1 MKKLKKAYKSIL
13 AYIYHRTKL
22 KYSLILLLLV
32 LPVAPI
38 LSKKIINNTN
48 NTNTNNTNNSLE
60 EKVDDAKDK
69 SDDSGKNIAKGTI
82 NTEATTK
89 DVTPSTYKVS
99 NGFTNKSNS
108 TSSSDGNASSSNVNS
123 SISNNSNQVNKV
135 DKSSLVGKDA
145 VISEGDTFEPIKD
158 LKLKAIDKNGSD
170 ISNKIEIIHNSV
182 NTTKP
187 GSYSVTANVKLN
199 DGYLKQRSFK
209 VDVKATDLNV
219 AVKSFKPVK
228 EVVQKG
234 DSVVLDLDLSISK
247 KHVTPNS
254 VMINGKEYT
263 LYKSIENIF
272 DRIMNTNRYKVSLTA
287 STLPGMQ
294 EYNMSYI
301 KMSDNTLVSTDDTA
315 VVDVLKSEPKVKNFV
330 YEKKSAFKRLIVQ
343 FDIED
348 VDNTVSDLRIEL
360 YKDNELLK
368 TEKINSLENYYR
380 YFNTDTNG
388 KYEVKIVGDV
398 NLYANTES
406 RTLTDK
412 VIFKESINIS
422 DIDES
427 SLTGKNI
434 EVVQGSSFDP
444 IKDLYIKATDV
455 DGKDITNKVLIE
467 NDVNTDLVGNYNVL
481 ASITNKNG
489 RKIEKKFE
497 VVVNPTENLDSDNN
511 TNSNVMSRIFGLNSN
526 DYENNSSKSRSLQT
540 KSTLTGPDTKT
551 LTQNVKVTGTVNK
564 KDGSAPDGKIEVEL
578 PTTMSFSV
586 DQKGNFSAGD
596 FKVTNHS
603 STDIQVS
610 VSGFMDL
617 TPNSGIAVKP
627 IGEDMSRL
635 DRSNLNLAL
644 LGNTGYVDLGSRID
658 SEKVILEVSPSGSG
672 FISLLGQ
679 SGKTTS
685 ENVDANGAKDQ
696 FNLIFNIKKKN

>member
-1 MKKLKKAYKSIL
+1 MKKLKEAYKSIL
-13 AYIYHRTKL
+13 AYIYYRVKL
-22 KYSLILLLLV
+22 KYFFILLILA
-32 LPVAPI
+32 LPVVPI
-38 LSKKIINNTN
+38 LSKKFINNTN
-48 NTNTNNTNNSLE
+48 NILE
-60 EKVDDAKDK
+60 EKVDASKNK
-69 SDDSGKNIAKGTI
+69 LDDSDKDIAKATI
-82 NTEATTK
+82 NTEATVK
-89 DVTPSTYKVS
+89 DDKPSSYKVS

-108 TSSSDGNASSSNVNS
+108 TNTSSGNSSNGNVNS
-123 SISNNSNQVNKV
+123 SSFNNNNQVNKV
-135 DKSSLVGKDA
+135 DKSSLLGKDV
-145 VISEGDTFEPIKD
+145 VILEGDTFEPKKD
-158 LKLKAIDKNGSD
+158 LKLRATDKNGSD
-170 ISNKIEIIHNSV
+170 ISDKIEITHNPV

-187 GSYSVTANVKLN
+187 GSYLVTANVKLN
-199 DGYLKQRSFK
+199 DGYIKQRSFK

-219 AVKSFKPVK
+219 VVKSFKPVK

-272 DRIMNTNRYKVSLTA
+272 DRIMNTDRYKVSLTA
-287 STLPGMQ
+287 TNLPGIQ

-315 VVDVLKSEPKVKNFV
+315 VVNILKSEPKIKNFV
-330 YEKKSAFKRLIVQ
+330 YEKKSAFKKLSVQ

-348 VDNTVSDLRIEL
+348 VDNTASDLRIEL
-360 YKDNELLK
+360 YKDNKLLK
-368 TEKINSLENYYR
+368 TEKINNLENYYG

-388 KYEVKIVGDV
+388 KYEFKIVGDI
-398 NLYANTES
+398 NLYSNTKS
-406 RTLTDK
+406 RTLHDK
-412 VIFKESINIS
+412 VIFTESINIS

-434 EVVQGSSFDP
+434 EMLQGASFDP
-444 IKDLYIKATDV
+444 IKDLSIKATDI

-467 NDVNTDLVGNYNVL
+467 NNVNTDLEGSYNVL
-481 ASITNKNG
+481 ASVINKNG
-489 RKIEKKFE
+489 RKIEKKFD
-497 VVVNPTENLDSDNN
+497 VVVNPAENLDLDNN
-511 TNSNVMSRIFGLNSN
+511 TNSNIMSRIFGLNSN
-526 DYENNSSKSRSLQT
+526 NYENNNTKSRSLQT
-540 KSTLTGPDTKT
+540 KSTLNGPDTKP
-551 LTQNVKVTGTVNK
+551 LTQNVKVTGTVSK
-564 KDGSAPDGKIEVEL
+564 KDGNAPDGKIEVEL

-586 DQKGNFSAGD
+586 DKKGNFSAGD

-617 TPNSGIAVKP
+617 TPKSGITVKP
-627 IGEDMSRL
+627 IGEDMSNL

-644 LGNTGYVDLGSRID
+644 LGNTGYIDLGSRID
-658 SEKVILEVSPSGSG
+658 SETVILEVSPLGSG
-672 FISLLGQ
+672 FINLLGQ
-679 SGKTTS
+679 SGKTTN
-685 ENVDANGAKDQ
+685 ENVDANGANDQ

>member
-1 MKKLKKAYKSIL
+1 MKKLKEAYKSIL
-13 AYIYHRTKL
+13 AYIYYRVKL
-22 KYSLILLLLV
+22 KYFLILLLLA
-32 LPVAPI
+32 LPAVPI
-38 LSKKIINNTN
+38 LSKKF
-48 NTNTNNTNNSLE
+48 TNNTNNSVE
-60 EKVDDAKDK
+60 EKVDASKDK
-69 SDDSGKNIAKGTI
+69 LDDSNKDIAKATI
-82 NTEATTK
+82 NTEATVK
-89 DVTPSTYKVS
+89 DDKPSSYKVS

-108 TSSSDGNASSSNVNS
+108 TNSGNGNTSSGNVNS
-123 SISNNSNQVNKV
+123 SSSNNNNQVNKV
-135 DKSSLVGKDA
+135 DKSSLLGKDA
-145 VISEGDTFEPIKD
+145 VLLEGDTFEPIKD
-158 LKLKAIDKNGSD
+158 LKLRATDKNGSD
-170 ISNKIEIIHNSV
+170 ISDKIEITHNPV

-199 DGYLKQRSFK
+199 DGYIKQRSFK

-272 DRIMNTNRYKVSLTA
+272 DRIMNTDRYKVSLTA
-287 STLPGMQ
+287 TNLPGIQ

-315 VVDVLKSEPKVKNFV
+315 SVNVLKSEPKIKNFV
-330 YEKKSAFKRLIVQ
+330 YEKKSAFKKLFVQ
-343 FDIED
+343 FGIED
-348 VDNTVSDLRIEL
+348 VDNTTSDLRIEL
-360 YKDNELLK
+360 YKDNKLLK
-368 TEKINSLENYYR
+368 TEKINNLEDYYG

-388 KYEVKIVGDV
+388 TYEFKIVGDI
-398 NLYANTES
+398 NLYSNTKS
-406 RTLTDK
+406 RTLRDK
-412 VIFKESINIS
+412 VIFTESINIS

-434 EVVQGSSFDP
+434 EILQGASFDP
-444 IKDLYIKATDV
+444 IKDLSIKATDI

-467 NDVNTDLVGNYNVL
+467 NDVNTDLEGSYNVL
-481 ASITNKNG
+481 ASVINKNG
-489 RKIEKKFE
+489 RKIEKKFD
-497 VVVNPTENLDSDNN
+497 VVVNPAENLDSDNN
-511 TNSNVMSRIFGLNSN
+511 TNSNIMSRIFGLNSN
-526 DYENNSSKSRSLQT
+526 NYENNNTKSRSLQT
-540 KSTLTGPDTKT
+540 KSTLNGPDTKP
-551 LTQNVKVTGTVNK
+551 LTQNVKVTGTVSK

-586 DQKGNFSAGD
+586 DKKGNFSAGD

-617 TPNSGIAVKP
+617 TPKSGITVKP
-627 IGEDMSRL
+627 IGEDMSNL

-644 LGNTGYVDLGSRID
+644 LGNTGYIDLGSRIN
-658 SEKVILEVSPSGSG
+658 SETVILEVSPLGSG

-679 SGKTTS
+679 SGKTAN
-685 ENVDANGAKDQ
+685 ENVDANGANDQ
-696 FNLIFNIKKKN
+696 FNLVFNIKKKN

>member
-1 MKKLKKAYKSIL
+1 MKKLKEAYKSIL
-13 AYIYHRTKL
+13 AYIYYRVKL
-22 KYSLILLLLV
+22 KYFLILLILA
-32 LPVAPI
+32 LPAVPI
-38 LSKKIINNTN
+38 LSKKF
-48 NTNTNNTNNSLE
+48 TNNTNNSVE
-60 EKVDDAKDK
+60 KKVDSSKDK
-69 SDDSGKNIAKGTI
+69 LDDSNKDIAKATI
-82 NTEATTK
+82 NTEATVK
-89 DVTPSTYKVS
+89 DDKPSSYKVS

-108 TSSSDGNASSSNVNS
+108 TNSSNGNTSSGNINSSSF
-123 SISNNSNQVNKV
+123 NNNNQVNKV
-135 DKSSLVGKDA
+135 DKSSLLGKD
-145 VISEGDTFEPIKD
+145 VVLLEGDTFEPIKD
-158 LKLKAIDKNGSD
+158 LKLRATDKNGSD
-170 ISNKIEIIHNSV
+170 ISDKIEITHNPV

-199 DGYLKQRSFK
+199 DGYIKQRSFK

-228 EVVQKG
+228 EVAQKG

-247 KHVTPNS
+247 KHVTPSS

-263 LYKSIENIF
+263 LYKSVENIF
-272 DRIMNTNRYKVSLTA
+272 DRIMNTNRYKVSLIA
-287 STLPGMQ
+287 SDIPGIQ

-315 VVDVLKSEPKVKNFV
+315 SVNVLKSEPKIKNFV
-330 YEKKSAFKRLIVQ
+330 YEKKSLFKKLSVQ
-343 FDIED
+343 FAIED
-348 VDNTVSDLRIEL
+348 VDNSTSDLRIEL
-360 YKDNELLK
+360 YKDNKLLK
-368 TEKINSLENYYR
+368 TEKINNLEDYYG

-388 KYEVKIVGDV
+388 TYEFKIVGDI
-398 NLYANTES
+398 NLYSNTKT
-406 RTLTDK
+406 RTLRDK
-412 VIFKESINIS
+412 VIFTESINIS

-434 EVVQGSSFDP
+434 EMLQGASFNP
-444 IKDLYIKATDV
+444 IKDLSIQAIDV

-467 NDVNTDLVGNYNVL
+467 NDVNTDLEGSYNVL
-481 ASITNKNG
+481 ASVINKNG
-489 RKIEKKFE
+489 RKIEKKFD
-497 VVVNPTENLDSDNN
+497 VVVNPAENLGSDNN
-511 TNSNVMSRIFGLNSN
+511 TNSNIMSRIFGLNSN
-526 DYENNSSKSRSLQT
+526 NYENNNTKSRSLQT
-540 KSTLTGPDTKT
+540 KSTLNGPDTKP
-551 LTQNVKVTGTVNK
+551 LTQNVKVTGTVSK

-617 TPNSGIAVKP
+617 TPNSGITVKP
-627 IGEDMSRL
+627 IGEEMSNL

-644 LGNTGYVDLGSRID
+644 LGNTGYIDLGSRIN
-658 SEKVILEVSPSGSG
+658 SETVILEVSPLGSG

-679 SGKTTS
+679 SGKNTG
-685 ENVDANGAKDQ
+685 ENVDANGANDQ
-696 FNLIFNIKKKN
+696 FNLVFNIKKKN

>member
-1 MKKLKKAYKSIL
+1 MKKLKKVYESIL
-13 AYIYHRTKL
+13 AYIHCRKKL
-22 KYSLILLLLV
+22 KYSLILLLIAL
-32 LPVAPI
+32 LVAPI
-38 LSKKIINNTN
+38 LSKKYINNINNTN
-48 NTNTNNTNNSLE
+48 LE
-60 EKVDDAKDK
+60 EKVDATKDK
-69 SDDSGKNIAKGTI
+69 SDDSSKNIAKGTI
-82 NTEATTK
+82 NTEATAK
-89 DVTPSTYKVS
+89 DTGSSTYKVS

-108 TSSSDGNASSSNVNS
+108 TSSSGGNASSSNGNS
-123 SISNNSNQVNKV
+123 SSSNNSNQVNKV
-135 DKSSLVGKDA
+135 DKSSLIGKDA
-145 VISEGDTFEPIKD
+145 VILEGGSFEPIKD

-170 ISNKIEIIHNSV
+170 ISNKIEIVHNSV

-199 DGYLKQRSFK
+199 DGYVKQRSFK

-219 AVKSFKPVK
+219 VVKSFKPVK

-254 VMINGKEYT
+254 VMINGTEYT
-263 LYKSIENIF
+263 LYKSVENIF
-272 DRIMNTNRYKVSLTA
+272 DRIMNTNRYKVSLAA
-287 STLPGMQ
+287 SNLAGIQ

-315 VVDVLKSEPKVKNFV
+315 IVNVLKSEPKVSNFV
-330 YEKKSAFKRLIVQ
+330 YEKKSGFKRLIVD

-348 VDNTVSDLRIEL
+348 VDNTASNLRMEL

-368 TEKINSLENYYR
+368 TEKINSLGNHYR

-388 KYEVKIVGDV
+388 KYEFKIVGDV
-398 NLYANTES
+398 NLYSNTEN
-406 RTLTDK
+406 RTLYDK

-434 EVVQGSSFDP
+434 EVVQGLSFDP
-444 IKDLYIKATDV
+444 IKDLSIKATDV
-455 DGKDITNKVLIE
+455 DGKDITNKVVIE

-481 ASITNKNG
+481 ASIINKNG
-489 RKIEKKFE
+489 RKIEKKFD
-497 VVVNPTENLDSDNN
+497 VVVNPAENLDSDNN
-511 TNSNVMSRIFGLNSN
+511 TNSNVISRIFGLNSN
-526 DYENNSSKSRSLQT
+526 DYENRSSKSRSLQT
-540 KSTLTGPDTKT
+540 KSTLIGPDTET
-551 LTQNVKVTGTVNK
+551 LTQNVKVTGTVRK

-586 DQKGNFSAGD
+586 DQKGNFSAGE

-610 VSGFMDL
+610 VLGFMDL
-617 TPNSGIAVKP
+617 TPNSGISVKP
-627 IGEDMSRL
+627 IGEEMSNL

-644 LGNTGYVDLGSRID
+644 LGNTGYVDLGSKID
-658 SEKVILEVSPSGSG
+658 SEKVILEVLPSGSG

-679 SGKTTS
+679 SGKS
-685 ENVDANGAKDQ
+685 IGENVDANGANDQ
-696 FNLIFNIKKKN
+696 FNLVFNIKKKN

>member
-1 MKKLKKAYKSIL
+1 MEKLKKAYKSIL
-13 AYIYHRTKL
+13 AYISFRTKL

-32 LPVAPI
+32 LPVVPI
-38 LSKKIINNTN
+38 LSKKFI
-48 NTNTNNTNNSLE
+48 NNTNNSLE
-60 EKVDDAKDK
+60 EKVDAAKDK
-69 SDDSGKNIAKGTI
+69 SDDSSKNIAKGTI
-82 NTEATTK
+82 NTDATAE
-89 DVTPSTYKVS
+89 DVVPSTYKVS
-99 NGFTNKSNS
+99 NGFTDKSNS
-108 TSSSDGNASSSNVNS
+108 TSSSNGNSSS
-123 SISNNSNQVNKV
+123 SNNSNKVNKVNKV
-135 DKSSLVGKDA
+135 DKSSLLGKDA
-145 VISEGDTFEPIKD
+145 VISEGDSFEPIKD
-158 LKLKAIDKNGSD
+158 LKLKATDKNGSD
-170 ISNKIEIIHNSV
+170 ISNKIEITHNPV

-199 DGYLKQRSFK
+199 DGYVKQRSFK

-234 DSVVLDLDLSISK
+234 DSLVLDLDLSISK

-254 VMINGKEYT
+254 VMINGTEYT
-263 LYKSIENIF
+263 LYKSIENIL
-272 DRIMNTNRYKVSLTA
+272 DRIKNTNRYKVSLTA
-287 STLPGMQ
+287 TNLPGIQ

-301 KMSDNTLVSTDDTA
+301 KMSDNTLVSTDNIA
-315 VVDVLKSEPKVKNFV
+315 VVNVLKSEPKIKNFV
-330 YEKKSAFKRLIVQ
+330 YEKKSAFKKLYVQ
-343 FDIED
+343 FGIED
-348 VDNTVSDLRIEL
+348 VDNTTSDLRIEL
-360 YKDNELLK
+360 YKDNKLLK
-368 TEKINSLENYYR
+368 TEKINNLENYYG

-388 KYEVKIVGDV
+388 TYEFKIVGDV
-398 NLYANTES
+398 NLYSNTEN
-406 RTLTDK
+406 RTLYDK

-434 EVVQGSSFDP
+434 EVVQGSSFNP
-444 IKDLYIKATDV
+444 IKDLSIKATDV

-489 RKIEKKFE
+489 RKIEKKFD
-497 VVVNPTENLDSDNN
+497 VVVNPAENLDSDNN
-511 TNSNVMSRIFGLNSN
+511 TNSNVISRIFSLNSN
-526 DYENNSSKSRSLQT
+526 DYENRSSKSRSLQT
-540 KSTLTGPDTKT
+540 KSTLTGPDTET
-551 LTQNVKVTGTVNK
+551 LTQNVKVTGTVK
-564 KDGSAPDGKIEVEL
+564 KKNGIAPDGKIEVEL

-586 DQKGNFSAGD
+586 DQKGNFSAAD

-610 VSGFMDL
+610 VSGFMDS
-617 TPNSGIAVKP
+617 TPNSGISVKQ
-627 IGEDMSRL
+627 IGEDMSKL

-644 LGNTGYVDLGSRID
+644 LGNTGYVDLGSKVD
-658 SEKVILEVSPSGSG
+658 SEKVILEVLPSSSS

-679 SGKTTS
+679 SGKTTG